1 MSQGFPPGLA
11 LREAF
16 WSELAEV
23 MPDHPRVVVLDG
35 DLANS
40 TRADLVEERVPDRF
54 IQMGIAE
61 QNMLGVA
68 AGLAAM
74 GWLPYVSSLASFAVS
89 RALDPIRVL
98 IAQPGLSV
106 KIIGGYSGLLIGTAG
121 KTHQEVEDVAV
132 MRAMPGMTVL
142 APADEHE
149 ARGVVRAL
157 LGHRG
162 PAYVRLTRNP
172 SPQVFRAGLPFR
184 IGPVAILREGT
195 DVTMFSTGVQSVR
208 ALEAAGHL
216 AERGISA
223 HVVHVP
229 TLKPLDTDGVV
240 SAASRTGRVVT
251 TEDHSV
257 IGGLG
262 SAIAEVLSSASP
274 MRIER
279 LGIQD
284 MFGESGSDPHLAGK
298 YGLSAEFTAA
308 AVEEF
313 VGQTPPRRV
322 ARGNGRVPGPS

>member
-1 MSQGFPPGLA
+1 MSQELPVGAA

-40 TRADLVEERVPDRF
+40 TRADLVEERVPERF
-54 IQMGIAE
+54 IEMGIAE

-74 GWLPYVSSLASFAVS
+74 GWLPYVSSLACFAVS

-106 KIIGGYSGLLIGTAG
+106 KIIGGYSGLMIGTAG

-149 ARGVVRAL
+149 ARGVARAL
-157 LGHRG
+157 IGHQG

-172 SPQVFRAGLPFR
+172 SAQVFNTGHTFT
-184 IGPVAILREGT
+184 IGPVATLREGT
-195 DVTMFSTGVQSVR
+195 DVTVFSTGVQSAR
-208 ALEAAGHL
+208 ALQAACRL
-216 AERGISA
+216 QERGISA

-229 TLKPLDTDGVV
+229 TIKPLDAQGIVA
-240 SAASRTGRVVT
+240 AASRTGKVVT

-262 SAIAEVLSSASP
+262 SAIAEVLSGEAP
-274 MRIER
+274 MRVER

-284 MFGESGSDPHLAGK
+284 TFGESGADARLADK

-308 AVEEF
+308 VVEKF
-313 VGQTPPRRV
+313 TRRF
-322 ARGNGRVPGPS
+322 